1 MNPKVEIPVDRIT
14 EFCQRN
20 RIRRLALF
28 GSVLRAD
35 FEPESDVDV
44 LVEFEPGARVG
55 LEFITMQ
62 DELSKVLGQRV
73 DMNTFAG
80 VEESRNWLL
89 KAEILDSAEV
99 VYEQA
104 CRRIDP

>member
-1 MNPKVEIPVDRIT
+1 MNPRIEIPTGRVA

-28 GSVLRAD
+28 GSVLRDD
-35 FEPESDVDV
+35 FTPESDVDV

-55 LEFITMQ
+55 FAFITVE
-62 DELSKVLGQRV
+62 DELSRILGRRV
-73 DMNTFAG
+73 DMNTFEG

-89 KAEILDSAEV
+89 RAEILDSAEV
-99 VYEQA
+99 VYDQA
-104 CRRIDP
+104 R